1 VAFKPPLNT
10 IRSSPGKSDSDM
22 KNGMALA
29 LPERAWIAI
38 EAAHA
43 HSMVIH
49 AVRNNKRSSITTPLR
64 VSPFSPE
71 N

>member
-1 VAFKPPLNT
+1 
-10 IRSSPGKSDSDM
+10 M